1 MMRVVIGSGLVSLVS
16 GLVWV
21 VRQRSFGSKV
31 FSAKNLQGSLCV
43 NILGKPFT
51 GKFPAKPR
59 VLCLLVSASGYA
71 NKLDP

>member
-1 MMRVVIGSGLVSLVS
+1 MMRVVIGSGSVSLVS

-21 VRQRSFGSKV
+21 VRQRSFGIKG
-31 FSAKNLQGSLCV
+31 FSVKNSQGSLCV
-43 NILGKPFT
+43 NILRKPFT

-59 VLCLLVSASGYA
+59 VFRLLVSASGYA